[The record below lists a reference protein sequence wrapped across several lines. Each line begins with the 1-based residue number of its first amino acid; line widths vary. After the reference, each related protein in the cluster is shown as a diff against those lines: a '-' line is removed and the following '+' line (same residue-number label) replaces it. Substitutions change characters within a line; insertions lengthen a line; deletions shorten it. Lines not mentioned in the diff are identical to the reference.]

1 MQDEQLD
8 MKHSRCIYALLLL
21 SVLPETQAAIA
32 LDRTR
37 VIYNAD
43 DKAVTLSISNE
54 NRQLPYLAQA
64 WLTDAQG
71 AKVASPLIVLP
82 PLQRVDPG
90 EKSQIKLQQLAA
102 VAALP
107 QDRET
112 LFYFNLREIPPR
124 SDKANTLQI
133 ALQTT
138 IKLFWRPRAL
148 VVADAA
154 AAPWQQQLVLVQS
167 GAHYRVNNPTPYYV
181 TLVDAQSGQ
190 GKATVA
196 GFEPVMIAP
205 YEEVSLGT
213 TVSGLGSEPILTYV
227 NDYGGRP
234 LLHFHCS
241 AGSCRVSEQAK

>member
-1 MQDEQLD
+1 MN
-8 MKHSRCIYALLLL
+8 SYGCVCALLLL
-21 SVLPETQAAIA
+21 PVLSEAQAAIA

-43 DKAVTLSISNE
+43 EKAVTLSISNE

-71 AKVASPLIVLP
+71 EKVASPLIVLP

-102 VAALP
+102 AANLP
-107 QDRET
+107 QDREM

-124 SDKANTLQI
+124 SEKANTLQI

-138 IKLFWRPRAL
+138 IKLFWRPRAI
-148 VVADAA
+148 VVSDAS
-154 AAPWQQQLVLVQS
+154 AAPWQQQLLLVQS
-167 GAHYRVNNPTPYYV
+167 GAHYRVKNPTPYYI
-181 TLVDAQSGQ
+181 TLVDAQPAQ
-190 GKATVA
+190 GKPTIAD
-196 GFEPVMIAP
+196 FEPVMVAP
-205 YEEVSLGT
+205 YGEVPLGGTVSSLGR
-213 TVSGLGSEPILTYV
+213 EPILTYV

-234 LLHFHCS
+234 ALRFHCV
-241 AGSCRVSEQAK
+241 AGHCRVSSQAK